1 MSRSKHPIERIV
13 QDGNCMGCGFC
24 SATYNKNPSEKT
36 TITMKYSPEKDFIIP
51 VVENWHPESGSGSF
65 ICPCDEVDMSNLSKQ
80 VHGKLPKDY
89 VLGVYKKIRV
99 SYSTDKKLRKKA
111 ASGGLIPE
119 ILKYLFDT
127 KKISCAYVLHPGNNP
142 YSAKGIIVRGASE
155 ISQLHGSV
163 YHPTDFGAAL
173 KELTKEDGK
182 FAFVGLPCQI
192 EGLEMYK
199 AKNRDFADKH
209 YISIGLF
216 CGGVNT
222 FKGIEYYLN
231 GYKINWQEVQQIKYR
246 EGSWPGKIKVK
257 TNSSGEK
264 IVPRIQ
270 DNSRFKI
277 LRYMASFQGYWMLKR
292 CRLCPDQI
300 NDFADIAVGDPH
312 LKKYKEKKSSG
323 FSAVISRT
331 ILGESILG
339 ELEQR
344 KKIISENLTRDSLV
358 KTQGYTL
365 DNRRHSL
372 AYLKVNK
379 LLGGKNPNITY
390 YPEVQKNLKFRHY
403 KHAFVDLLKIYLP
416 KNKIIEFFYIP
427 VQIFEYLF
435 ITLVPSIIVER
446 LRKIITNK

>member
-1 MSRSKHPIERIV
+1 MSKKKHPIEKIV
-13 QDGNCMGCGFC
+13 QDDNCVGCGFC
-24 SATYNKNPSEKT
+24 AATYNKTTDEKT
-36 TITMKYSPEKDFIIP
+36 SMTMKYNSKKDFFTP
-51 VVENWHPESGSGSF
+51 EVKNWNQNGDAGDF
-65 ICPCDEVDMSNLSKQ
+65 ICPCDKVNMVSLSKQ

-89 VLGVYKKIRV
+89 VLGVYKKLRV
-99 SYSTDKKLRKKA
+99 SHSTDKELRKKA

-119 ILKYLFDT
+119 ILKHLFET
-127 KKISCAYVLHPGNNP
+127 NKISCAYVLHPGKDP
-142 YSAKGIIVRGASE
+142 YDAKGIIIRSVSE
-155 ISQLHGSV
+155 ISKLHGSV
-163 YHPTDFGAAL
+163 YHPTNFGANL
-173 KELTKEDGK
+173 KDLFKEKGK

-199 AKNRDFADKH
+199 TKNRDVADKH

-222 FKGIEYYLN
+222 FKGVEYYLN
-231 GYKINWQEVQQIKYR
+231 GYEINWKEVQQIKYR
-246 EGSWPGKIKVK
+246 EGPWPGNIMVK
-257 TNSSGEK
+257 TSSGGEK
-264 IVPRIQ
+264 IVSRIHG
-270 DNSRFKI
+270 NSRFKI
-277 LRYMASFQGYWMLKR
+277 LKYMTAFQGYWMLKR

-300 NDFADIAVGDPH
+300 NDFADIALGDPH

-331 ILGESILG
+331 ALGERLLS

-416 KNKIIEFFYIP
+416 KNKVIEFFYIP
-427 VQIFEYLF
+427 IQIFEYLF